1 MATVETNTVTLTI
14 NDREI
19 TVVKGRTLV
28 EAASEAGIE
37 IPVFCYEPRLGAGV
51 GACRMCL
58 CEIEGMPKLQTA
70 CTTPA
75 ADGMVVNSHS
85 GRAKEG
91 QDAVLEFLL
100 LNHPLGLPRV
110 RQGRRVP
117 AAGSDLPLRPRRDP
131 HDAAQAH
138 PRQAGAGVAADQAR
152 PRALHPLLSLHP
164 VLGVGLGRHAAG
176 HREPRRT
183 LDDHHVR
190 GPAVHQRVLGQRH
203 RAVPGGSADLDHLS
217 LQGAALGDPEHPHR
231 VHRLRRGLQHLGVDS
246 RGSRG
251 AGAVAQPSR
260 GGRGLAVRP
269 RSVRPGPAAR
279 ARSRHARR

>member
-110 RQGRRVP
+110 R
-117 AAGSDLPLRPRRDP
+117 
-131 HDAAQAH
+131 
-138 PRQAGAGVAADQAR
+138 
-152 PRALHPLLSLHP
+152 
-164 VLGVGLGRHAAG
+164 
-176 HREPRRT
+176 
-183 LDDHHVR
+183 
-190 GPAVHQRVLGQRH
+190 
-203 RAVPGGSADLDHLS
+203 
-217 LQGAALGDPEHPHR
+217 
-231 VHRLRRGLQHLGVDS
+231 
-246 RGSRG
+246 
-251 AGAVAQPSR
+251 
-260 GGRGLAVRP
+260 
-269 RSVRPGPAAR
+269 
-279 ARSRHARR
+279 